1 MKRRLVLVLGSAVVL
16 LVVLWQ
22 AGALRTDTIAP
33 GPGAAP
39 DPGPEPG
46 ATTVTRQADIDDI
59 YEAVGTIRPRTETSI
74 EAQVTARIVEVRVRE
89 GDFVKRGE
97 VLVVLDDRE
106 HAARADSAAQA
117 RASAQAGLEQA
128 RQGVSEAKAAFDTA
142 AAQYKRIKTLFAG
155 RAVAQSEMDQ
165 AEAAYLQAEARLS
178 QAREAV
184 AGAQA
189 ALGRAAKQYEEADI
203 ARGYTVIRAPEDM
216 EVARRTAEPGDL
228 AVPGRALLVV
238 QTAGSL
244 RLEAFVREGLVA
256 RVRPG
261 TELPVAVGALERTV
275 PGVVEEV
282 VPAADPTTRTFLVKV
297 GLPDLPGGYPGMFGR
312 LLVPAGRRPAVLLDA
327 RAVVRTGQ
335 LETVRVR
342 DGDAWRTVLVRT
354 VPAGGGEVEVLA
366 GLEGG
371 QTVALPGG
379 AP

>member
-1 MKRRLVLVLGSAVVL
+1 M
-16 LVVLWQ
+16 
-22 AGALRTDTIAP
+22 
-33 GPGAAP
+33 
-39 DPGPEPG
+39 
-46 ATTVTRQADIDDI
+46 
-59 YEAVGTIRPRTETSI
+59 GTIRPRTETSI